1 MGKRILGLDI
11 QNRALAAVL
20 VNSGLKESR
29 VEAYT
34 YIPFPEE
41 GDAPLAAALN
51 TLVQEMPVEGCVCIV
66 SIPADHVSFR
76 NLRVPFKQVNKIK
89 QILPFE
95 LEPMLPFPLDEVVI
109 EFHSIKL
116 DGQGE
121 QTDVIA
127 AACNMSGLKSILDLL
142 GTHHINPEIVTVSG
156 YPSALCL
163 ARLGDLPENALIV
176 DVRSGSSTIFVVISG
191 QLSMVRALPA
201 DRAYESHADMLG
213 QSIQRTLYAME
224 EIGEHPF
231 KPEKIFV
238 TGPALGENGFEA
250 SLARLLNVE
259 TERTDLVRDT
269 QTRIRVIPADSWKPH
284 QMNNALALALIE
296 VIGIKGLNFRKGPFA
311 IKKRWAEYKKN
322 IMVSGGLAAGL
333 LMVWL
338 LTVSIDYYYK
348 NKQLNALNSRI
359 TSIFQSTFPDV
370 KKIVNPL
377 QQMRVNIEEV
387 RKVSLNPTGGQGN
400 MLTIDILNEISKN
413 IPDDIDIKFTRTV
426 IGEDNVVINGDSDT
440 FNSVDAIKNRL
451 EQSKAFKTVTIV
463 STTKE
468 DSSNRIKFRLK
479 IGY

>member
-1 MGKRILGLDI
+1 
-11 QNRALAAVL
+11 
-20 VNSGLKESR
+20 
-29 VEAYT
+29 
-34 YIPFPEE
+34 
-41 GDAPLAAALN
+41 
-51 TLVQEMPVEGCVCIV
+51 
-66 SIPADHVSFR
+66 
-76 NLRVPFKQVNKIK
+76 
-89 QILPFE
+89 
-95 LEPMLPFPLDEVVI
+95 MLPFPLDEVII
-109 EFHSIKL
+109 EFHPIKR

-127 AACNMSGLKSILDLL
+127 AACNVSGLKSILDLL
-142 GTHHINPEIVTVSG
+142 DNHHINPEIVTVSG

-163 ARLGDLPENALIV
+163 AQLGDLPENALIV

-224 EIGEHPF
+224 EIGERPF
-231 KPEKIFV
+231 RPEKIFV

-250 SLARLLNVE
+250 ALLRLLNVPI
-259 TERTDLVRDT
+259 ERTDLVRDT
-269 QTRIRVIPADSWKPH
+269 QARIRVIPADSWKPP

-333 LMVWL
+333 LLVWL

-348 NKQLNALNSRI
+348 NKQLNALNTRI

-387 RKVSLNPTGGQGN
+387 SKLSLNPTSGQGN
-400 MLTIDILNEISKN
+400 MLTIDILNEISKG
-413 IPDDIDIKFTRTV
+413 IPDNIDVKFTRTV
-426 IGEDNVVINGDSDT
+426 IGENNVVINGDSDT
-440 FNSVDAIKNRL
+440 FNSVDAIKNGL
-451 EQSKAFKTVTIV
+451 EQSKAFRTVTIV
-463 STTKE
+463 SSTKE

>member
-1 MGKRILGLDI
+1 
-11 QNRALAAVL
+11 
-20 VNSGLKESR
+20 
-29 VEAYT
+29 
-34 YIPFPEE
+34 
-41 GDAPLAAALN
+41 
-51 TLVQEMPVEGCVCIV
+51 
-66 SIPADHVSFR
+66 
-76 NLRVPFKQVNKIK
+76 
-89 QILPFE
+89 
-95 LEPMLPFPLDEVVI
+95 
-109 EFHSIKL
+109 
-116 DGQGE
+116 
-121 QTDVIA
+121 
-127 AACNMSGLKSILDLL
+127 
-142 GTHHINPEIVTVSG
+142 
-156 YPSALCL
+156 
-163 ARLGDLPENALIV
+163 
-176 DVRSGSSTIFVVISG
+176 
-191 QLSMVRALPA
+191 
-201 DRAYESHADMLG
+201 
-213 QSIQRTLYAME
+213 
-224 EIGEHPF
+224 
-231 KPEKIFV
+231 
-238 TGPALGENGFEA
+238 
-250 SLARLLNVE
+250 
-259 TERTDLVRDT
+259 
-269 QTRIRVIPADSWKPH
+269 
-284 QMNNALALALIE
+284 MNNALALALIE

-400 MLTIDILNEISKN
+400 MLTIDMLNEISKN
-413 IPDDIDIKFTRTV
+413 IPDDIDVKFTRTV

-468 DSSNRIKFRLK
+468 NSSNRIKFRLK